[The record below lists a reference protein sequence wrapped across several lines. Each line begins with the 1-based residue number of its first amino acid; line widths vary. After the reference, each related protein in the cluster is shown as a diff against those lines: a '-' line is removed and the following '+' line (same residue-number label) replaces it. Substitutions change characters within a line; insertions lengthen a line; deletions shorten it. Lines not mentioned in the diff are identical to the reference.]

1 MATKSKTTKPD
12 LKYRTKEI
20 EELYRLEVYR
30 LVYFLYDNPK
40 IAKSLYDKM
49 LPDIT
54 KWEEEWIDDPRY
66 TV

>member
-1 MATKSKTTKPD
+1 MATKNRKN
-12 LKYRTKEI
+12 KYYLSDEEKE
-20 EELYRLEVYR
+20 RLAI
-30 LVYFLYDNPK
+30 LFSFLYDNPK
-40 IAKSLYDKM
+40 IAKSFYDKM

>member
-1 MATKSKTTKPD
+1 MATKNRKNEYYLSD
-12 LKYRTKEI
+12 EEKE
-20 EELYRLEVYR
+20 RLAI
-30 LVYFLYDNPK
+30 LFSFLYDNPK
-40 IAKSLYDKM
+40 IAKSFYDKMLPDIDKM